1 MDRMNERILWAIDE
15 FATEGIQIT
24 DAEGNY
30 VFCNKAFSAITGIPV
45 TERLGHN
52 VLEVQPDGAAASVLR
67 SGRPVHG
74 HINSSREGVIIVS
87 NASPIHDKAGRI
99 VGVVSIFN
107 DRTSYLKLAQSLK
120 DREEEADRLK
130 SRLRSL
136 DRASHTFEDII
147 GEAPALRECVDW
159 AKKAAAGEATVL
171 ITGESGTGKELFAQ
185 SIHGYSGRAEGP
197 FIRVNCPAIPG
208 NLMESELFGHE
219 RGAFTGA
226 IKEKKGKFEL
236 AQGGSIFLDEI
247 GELDIVLQSK
257 LLRVLQEREVERVG
271 GNRTIPLNVRVIAAT
286 NRDLREQVRQGAFR
300 QDLYYRLNVVHVEVP
315 PLRQRRGDI
324 PLLLGHMLKKHSGG
338 IIPCTVSQEAM
349 KLLVEYDW
357 PGNVREL
364 ENTAERLLL
373 CHDGAVIT
381 PGDVLRVLSDSMET
395 PVKQDLTGKSLAEIE
410 RMAIEQAI
418 QRWGDTPEGKKA
430 AAAELKISLSG
441 LYKKLR
447 QYRESPEKN
456 REQGR

>member
-1 MDRMNERILWAIDE
+1 MDKVNERILWAIDE

-30 VFCNKAFSAITGIPV
+30 VFCNKAFSSITGIPV

-67 SGRPVHG
+67 SGLPVHG
-74 HINSSREGVIIVS
+74 HVNSPRKGVIIVS
-87 NASPIHDKAGRI
+87 NASPIHDESGRLA
-99 VGVVSIFN
+99 GVVSIFN
-107 DRTSYLKLAQSLK
+107 DKTNYVKMSQALK
-120 DREEEADRLK
+120 DREEEVDRLK
-130 SRLRSL
+130 SRLRGL
-136 DRASHTFEDII
+136 DRPSHTFEDII
-147 GEAPALRECVDW
+147 GGHPAIRECIDW
-159 AKKAAAGEATVL
+159 AKKAARGEATVL

-185 SIHGYSGRAEGP
+185 AIHGYSGRAEGP

-219 RGAFTGA
+219 KGAFTGA
-226 IKEKKGKFEL
+226 TKEKAGKFEL

-247 GELDIVLQSK
+247 GELDIALQSK
-257 LLRVLQEREVERVG
+257 LLRVLQERVG
-271 GNRTIPLNVRVIAAT
+271 GTRTIPLNVRVIAAT
-286 NRDLREQVRQGAFR
+286 NRDLREQVRQGSFR

-315 PLRQRRGDI
+315 PLRQRRSDI

-338 IIPCTVSQEAM
+338 TIPCTVSQEAM
-349 KLLVEYDW
+349 KILVEYDW

-381 PGDVLRVLSDSMET
+381 PKDVLRVLSDSMEM
-395 PVKQDLTGKSLAEIE
+395 PVKQDLAGRSLAEIE

-447 QYRESPEKN
+447 QYRESP
-456 REQGR
+456 

>member
-1 MDRMNERILWAIDE
+1 MEKVHERILWAIDE

-30 VFCNKAFSAITGIPV
+30 VFCNKAFSSITGIPV

-67 SGRPVHG
+67 SGLPVHG
-74 HINSSREGVIIVS
+74 HVNSPRKGVIVVS
-87 NASPIHDKAGRI
+87 NASPIHDERGRLA
-99 VGVVSIFN
+99 GVVSIFN
-107 DRTSYLKLAQSLK
+107 DKTNYVQMSQALK
-120 DREEEADRLK
+120 DREDEVDRLK
-130 SRLRSL
+130 SRLRGL
-136 DRASHTFEDII
+136 DRPSHTFEDII
-147 GEAPALRECVDW
+147 GGHPAIRECIDW
-159 AKKAAAGEATVL
+159 AKKAARGEATVL

-185 SIHGYSGRAEGP
+185 AIHRYSGRAEGP

-219 RGAFTGA
+219 KGAFTGA
-226 IKEKKGKFEL
+226 TKEKAGKFEL

-247 GELDIVLQSK
+247 GELDIALQSK
-257 LLRVLQEREVERVG
+257 LLRVLQERELERVG
-271 GNRTIPLNVRVIAAT
+271 GTRTIPLNVRVIAAT
-286 NRDLREQVRQGAFR
+286 NRDLREQVRQGSFR
-300 QDLYYRLNVVHVEVP
+300 QDLYYRLNVVHLEVP
-315 PLRQRRGDI
+315 PLRQRRSDI

-338 IIPCTVSQEAM
+338 TIPCTVSQEAM
-349 KLLVEYDW
+349 KILVEYDW

-373 CHDGAVIT
+373 CHDGAIIT
-381 PGDVLRVLSDSMET
+381 PKDVLRVLSDSMET
-395 PVKQDLTGKSLAEIE
+395 PVKQELAGRSLAEIE

-447 QYRESPEKN
+447 QYRESP
-456 REQGR
+456 